1 MHDEESEPKDPAPR
15 PASRRYMIAAVGG
28 AALGVL
34 GLAAAGYF
42 AVRSEHADVRDEART
57 AAQRAACAYGP
68 TMASY
73 DAQHLDAYFA
83 SVLDGATGD
92 WKQEFDATSKDL
104 REVLEQGRVVSK
116 ADSVQCAIE
125 KSDENTATA
134 VLVIGQTIT
143 SAGTG
148 DRPRPGQLAI
158 TLSLR
163 KIGDAWL
170 VDKVSSPL
178 LPPS

>member
-1 MHDEESEPKDPAPR
+1 MHDEEPVPTDPSR
-15 PASRRYMIAAVGG
+15 PVRRRYAIAAAIG
-28 AALGVL
+28 AVPAT
-34 GLAAAGYF
+34 LAAVYF
-42 AVRSEHADVRDEART
+42 AVQHERAENSEEART

-68 TMASY
+68 TMATY
-73 DAQHLDAYFA
+73 DAEHLDTYFA
-83 SVLDGATGD
+83 AVLDGATGD
-92 WKQEFDATSKDL
+92 WKREFDSTSKDL
-104 REVLEQGRVVSK
+104 REVLVQGRVVSK

-125 KSDENTATA
+125 KSDEDTAEA

-148 DRPRPGQLAI
+148 NQPRPGQLAI

-163 KIGDAWL
+163 KVGDDWL